1 MLHEL
6 TLIWLERVNTPE
18 TKQKH
23 WATNLWVIV
32 SLRLGVFMSEGD
44 IAWMLISTA
53 LVVFMVPGLALF
65 YGGMDRSKNVLNML
79 NMNMY
84 CIGIVPLLWVTL
96 SWTLG
101 NSSDGSG
108 FWGGDLIGNWE
119 NIGLKG
125 LNMKPEDLI
134 FVAFLMTFASIT
146 PALISGAV
154 ADRMKFSAW
163 ALFVPIWVLIVYTP
177 VTYWVYNGW
186 HDGMGAIDFAGGTAI
201 HINAGAAALALI
213 LVLGKRK
220 GWPSESSPP
229 HNLPLVMLGTGIL
242 WFGWFGFN
250 AGSAGAANGQAVQAL
265 LNTFVAAAAGLIG
278 WMLIEWYRDG
288 KATTLGACS
297 GVVAALVAITPA
309 AGYVGGL
316 ASIIFGLVAGVGC
329 YFLIGLKNKFGY
341 DDSLDVVGVHG
352 GGGIIGGLLLGLFAD
367 NSAILNDE
375 ADFQDG
381 VFFGGGEL
389 FVDQVIAMGSV
400 IAFSFILTF
409 IIAKAL
415 DVTIGLRVSEEDE
428 EAGLDQSQHAE
439 TAYNI

>member
-108 FWGGDLIGNWE
+108 FWGGDLIGNWK

-134 FVAFLMTFASIT
+134 LVAFLMTFASIT

>member
-1 MLHEL
+1 MSITILALYSRKLFSFLKMRSVSARNRRE
-6 TLIWLERVNTPE
+6 IEGKSME
-18 TKQKH
+18 T
-23 WATNLWVIV
+23 
-32 SLRLGVFMSEGD
+32 GD
-44 IAWMLISTA
+44 FAWMLISTA

-79 NMNMY
+79 NMNLY

-108 FWGGDLIGNWE
+108 FWGGDLIGNWDQ
-119 NIGLKG
+119 IGLDG
-125 LNMKPEDLI
+125 LNMMPEDLI

-163 ALFVPIWVLIVYTP
+163 VIFVPIWTLLVYTP
-177 VTYWVYNGW
+177 VTYWVYSGW
-186 HDGMGAIDFAGGTAI
+186 HHSMGAIDFAGGTAI
-201 HINAGAAALALI
+201 HINAGAASLALI

-265 LNTFVAAAAGLIG
+265 LNTFVAAAAGMIG

-316 ASIIFGLVAGVGC
+316 SSIIFGLVAGVGC
-329 YFLIGLKNKFGY
+329 YFLIGLKNKLGY

-352 GGGIIGGLLLGLFAD
+352 GGGVIGGLLLGLFAD
-367 NSAILNDE
+367 NSAVNSE
-375 ADFQDG
+375 PGGFQDG

-389 FVDQVIAMGSV
+389 FIDQLVAMVSV
-400 IAFSFILTF
+400 IAFSFIVTF
-409 IIAKAL
+409 GIAKVL
-415 DVTIGLRVSEEDE
+415 DATIGLRVSEEDE

-439 TAYNI
+439 TAYNL

>member
-1 MLHEL
+1 M
-6 TLIWLERVNTPE
+6 E
-18 TKQKH
+18 T
-23 WATNLWVIV
+23 
-32 SLRLGVFMSEGD
+32 GD
-44 IAWMLISTA
+44 FAWMLISTA

-79 NMNMY
+79 NMNLY
-84 CIGIVPLLWVTL
+84 CIGIVPLLWVTF

-108 FWGGDLIGNWE
+108 FWGGDLIGNWDQF
-119 NIGLKG
+119 GLDG

-163 ALFVPIWVLIVYTP
+163 VIFVPIWTLIVYTP
-177 VTYWVYNGW
+177 VTYWVYSGW

-213 LVLGKRK
+213 IVLGKRK

-265 LNTFVAAAAGLIG
+265 LNTFVAAAAGMIG

-316 ASIIFGLVAGVGC
+316 SSVIFGLVAGVGC

-367 NSAILNDE
+367 NSAINSE
-375 ADFQDG
+375 PGGFQDG

-389 FVDQVIAMGSV
+389 FVDQLAAMGSV
-400 IAFSFILTF
+400 IAFSFIVTF
-409 IIAKAL
+409 IIAKGL
-415 DVTIGLRVSEEDE
+415 DATIGLRVSEEDE
-428 EAGLDQSQHAE
+428 VAGLDQSQHAE
-439 TAYNI
+439 TAYNL

>member
-1 MLHEL
+1 MSITIQALNGRKLFSFLKMRWVSARNRRE
-6 TLIWLERVNTPE
+6 IEGNRME
-18 TKQKH
+18 T
-23 WATNLWVIV
+23 
-32 SLRLGVFMSEGD
+32 GD
-44 IAWMLISTA
+44 FAWMLISTA

-79 NMNMY
+79 NMNLY

-108 FWGGDLIGNWE
+108 FWGGDLIGNWDQ
-119 NIGLKG
+119 IGLDG
-125 LNMKPEDLI
+125 LNMMPEDLI

-163 ALFVPIWVLIVYTP
+163 VIFVPIWTLLVYTP
-177 VTYWVYNGW
+177 VTYWVYSGW
-186 HDGMGAIDFAGGTAI
+186 HHSMGAIDFAGGTAI
-201 HINAGAAALALI
+201 HINAGAASLALI

-265 LNTFVAAAAGLIG
+265 LNTFVAAAAGMIG

-316 ASIIFGLVAGVGC
+316 SSIIFGLVAGVGC
-329 YFLIGLKNKFGY
+329 YFLIGLKNKLGY

-352 GGGIIGGLLLGLFAD
+352 GGGVIGGLLLGLFAD
-367 NSAILNDE
+367 NSAVNSE
-375 ADFQDG
+375 PGGFQDG

-389 FVDQVIAMGSV
+389 FIDQLVAMGSV
-400 IAFSFILTF
+400 IVFSFIVTF
-409 IIAKAL
+409 GIAKVL
-415 DVTIGLRVSEEDE
+415 DATIGLRVSEEDE

-439 TAYNI
+439 TAYNL

>member
-1 MLHEL
+1 MSITIQALNGRKLFSFLKMRSVSARNRRE
-6 TLIWLERVNTPE
+6 IEGNRME
-18 TKQKH
+18 T
-23 WATNLWVIV
+23 
-32 SLRLGVFMSEGD
+32 GD
-44 IAWMLISTA
+44 FAWMLISTA

-79 NMNMY
+79 NMNLY

-108 FWGGDLIGNWE
+108 FWGGDLIGNWDQ
-119 NIGLKG
+119 IGLDG
-125 LNMKPEDLI
+125 LNMMPEDLI

-163 ALFVPIWVLIVYTP
+163 VIFVSIWTLLVYTP
-177 VTYWVYNGW
+177 VTYWVYSGW
-186 HDGMGAIDFAGGTAI
+186 HHSMGAIDFAGGTAI
-201 HINAGAAALALI
+201 HINAGAASLALI

-265 LNTFVAAAAGLIG
+265 LNTFVAAAAGMIG

-316 ASIIFGLVAGVGC
+316 SSIIFGLVAGVGC
-329 YFLIGLKNKFGY
+329 YFLIGLKNKLGY

-352 GGGIIGGLLLGLFAD
+352 GGGVIGGLLLGLFAD
-367 NSAILNDE
+367 NSAVNSE
-375 ADFQDG
+375 PGGFQDG

-389 FVDQVIAMGSV
+389 FIDQLVAMGSV
-400 IAFSFILTF
+400 IAFSFIVTF
-409 IIAKAL
+409 GIAKVL
-415 DVTIGLRVSEEDE
+415 DATIGLRVSEEDE
-428 EAGLDQSQHAE
+428 ESGLDQSQHAE
-439 TAYNI
+439 TAYNL

>member
-1 MLHEL
+1 M
-6 TLIWLERVNTPE
+6 E
-18 TKQKH
+18 T
-23 WATNLWVIV
+23 
-32 SLRLGVFMSEGD
+32 GD
-44 IAWMLISTA
+44 FAWMLISTA

-79 NMNMY
+79 NMNLY
-84 CIGIVPLLWVTL
+84 CIGIVPLLWVTF

-108 FWGGDLIGNWE
+108 FWGGDLIGNWDQF
-119 NIGLKG
+119 GLDG

-163 ALFVPIWVLIVYTP
+163 VIFVPIWTLIVYTP
-177 VTYWVYNGW
+177 VTYWVYSGW

-213 LVLGKRK
+213 IVLGKRK

-265 LNTFVAAAAGLIG
+265 LNTFVAAAAGMIG

-316 ASIIFGLVAGVGC
+316 SSVIFGLVAGVGC

-367 NSAILNDE
+367 NSAINNE
-375 ADFQDG
+375 PGGFQDG

-389 FVDQVIAMGSV
+389 FVDQLAAMGSV
-400 IAFSFILTF
+400 IAFSFIVTF
-409 IIAKAL
+409 IIAKGL
-415 DVTIGLRVSEEDE
+415 DATIGLRVSEEDE
-428 EAGLDQSQHAE
+428 VAGLDQSQHAE
-439 TAYNI
+439 TAYNL

>member
-108 FWGGDLIGNWE
+108 FWGGDLIGNWK

-125 LNMKPEDLI
+125 LNMEPEELI